1 MFHKSLDLNQFGNQK
16 DEFHSSLAQYHNNF
30 NWNLHDVDANNL
42 ANTTFAMDQD
52 AAFVQVQIQDGN
64 TDTNKI
70 ELWQWFLIIWG
81 ALLAIYAILAA
92 AFLWQRQAAVTW
104 SKRNDV
110 QSLQAQSRLTF
121 VATSPE
127 EEERSFSQSGLRKN
141 LKDCFLSNFDS
152 APNNLNSAMSISPI
166 CFLAS
171 KFTIFFAKQ
180 NQQKIHMSTQ
190 NRHFVLGMSRFSLD
204 ELCGILP

>member
-30 NWNLHDVDANNL
+30 NLNLHDVDANNL

-64 TDTNKI
+64 TDINKI

-180 NQQKIHMSTQ
+180 NQQKNHESTQ
-190 NRHFVLGMSRFSLD
+190 NRHFV
-204 ELCGILP
+204 